1 MPQSQM
7 STFVFF
13 HVGDDLFWPK
23 NLVHSLRLSN
33 PGSEIVMV
41 SDSETPP
48 VDGVNRRVDINESR
62 DEIMFMRMRGFAA
75 ANCGSPAFYLDTDMQ
90 VLGTIDPTQILGELD
105 AVLCRRSF
113 DRNSLFNHKFR
124 NMGLDEFAG
133 KSMNEVFPIL
143 GCATVTRNSQ
153 PWLRMSELMEA
164 MDGRLRKWYGDQ
176 QALKLYALESQNTGF
191 FEEKDYACLPEYLG
205 ASGGAPKIVH
215 FKGRRK

>member
-33 PGSEIVMV
+33 PSSEIVMV
-41 SDSETPP
+41 SDSGTPP
-48 VDGVNRRVDINESR
+48 LDGVDRRVDIRGSR
-62 DEIMFMRMRGFAA
+62 EEIMLMRMRGFAA
-75 ANCGSPAFYLDTDMQ
+75 AGCEQPAMYLDTDMQ
-90 VLGTIDPTQILGELD
+90 VIGRIDPSQILGESD

-113 DRNSLFNHKFR
+113 DGDSLFNHRFR
-124 NMGLDEFAG
+124 NMGFDEFAG

-143 GCATVTRNSQ
+143 ACATVTRNQ
-153 PWLRMSELMEA
+153 GPWVRMSSLVEA
-164 MDGRLRKWYGDQ
+164 MDERLRRWYGDQ

-191 FEEKDYACLPEYLG
+191 FEEKDYACLPEYIG